1 MDGEDDGLQ
10 SQVYSELKGRYEEV
24 QEQCVDQEKTINFQ
38 KAKIA
43 ALQTEL
49 EDALTQMAENQTKL
63 DLAEKQSGTKE
74 QQDKKTVDKMN
85 QLNLQVSK
93 LKSTI
98 SDQSLK
104 ISQLE
109 KALSETNKELDA
121 GERAKKQQVQTQG
134 TAEAKLNRALEEVEK
149 YKLALREA
157 KINETGKNEGIR
169 RDLDR
174 LTEENKKLERQR
186 NELLQAFKKQMK
198 LIDVLKRQ
206 KMHIES
212 AKLLAFTE
220 DEFVRTL
227 ELGDKL

>member
-49 EDALTQMAENQTKL
+49 EDALKQMAENQTKL